1 MYMAFCDMNLY
12 VRVVRS
18 TPDPLM
24 TNKILYIYIY
34 IYIYIC
40 QSLGAKA
47 GQIHLI
53 FLAKKECIYFP
64 TSLIIS

>member
-24 TNKILYIYIY
+24 TNKILYIYI
-34 IYIYIC
+34 C
-40 QSLGAKA
+40 QSLGDQ
-47 GQIHLI
+47 GRSNS
-53 FLAKKECIYFP
+53 FDFF
-64 TSLIIS
+64 S